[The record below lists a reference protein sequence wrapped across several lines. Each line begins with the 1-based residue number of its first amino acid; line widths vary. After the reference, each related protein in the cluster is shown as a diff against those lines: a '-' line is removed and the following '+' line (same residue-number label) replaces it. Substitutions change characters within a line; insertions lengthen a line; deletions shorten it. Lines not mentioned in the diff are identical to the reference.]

1 VQCEASIDPFISES
15 NQEMDR
21 DEVIKF
27 LLDEYSQSILWLA
40 FTYVK
45 DKGLAEDITQD
56 VFLTC
61 YKKLHTF
68 KGESSIKNWL
78 YRIATNRCK
87 DAVKKWS
94 FKKLLKVDHSYF
106 ERQITNYATPEII
119 AMSKNRDEELSR
131 FVLDL
136 PIQYREA
143 IILYYFEDLS
153 LEEISVLLS
162 VKLNTVK
169 TRLHR
174 GRTLLRKMYEED
186 GKNGR

>member
-1 VQCEASIDPFISES
+1 VQCDTYNDHIISKSI
-15 NQEMDR
+15 QTMDR
-21 DEVIKF
+21 DEVIQF

-40 FTYVK
+40 YTYVK
-45 DKGLAEDITQD
+45 DRGLAEDITQD
-56 VFLTC
+56 VFLGC
-61 YKKLHTF
+61 YNKLHTF

-94 FKKLLKVDHSYF
+94 FKKMVKVDHSYF
-106 ERQITNYATPEII
+106 ERQLTNQKSPEVI
-119 AMSKNRDEELSR
+119 AMSNDRDEELSR
-131 FVLDL
+131 FVLGL
-136 PIQYREA
+136 PIKFREA

-153 LEEISVLLS
+153 LEEISDMLN

-174 GRTLLRKMYEED
+174 GRLLLRKIYD
-186 GKNGR
+186 GGDTNGR